1 MKGVKI
7 VWTKEMDAILGSAPD
22 PEVAKILG
30 LCSDAIY
37 RRRKD
42 LGINAHGHKC
52 KLDKFPGVRCKLGKV
67 PDTEIAKAMEITRAG
82 VAYYRRVR
90 DINACET
97 EKPGNEIL
105 GTMSD
110 AKAAKI
116 LGISESAAYKR
127 RVKLGIPASGVGSA
141 IIDTPGAR
149 ALVGKVKDSVIAQ
162 MTGLDVS
169 TVKCFRRRRGIPA
182 FCQRAEK

>member
-1 MKGVKI
+1 
-7 VWTKEMDAILGSAPD
+7 
-22 PEVAKILG
+22 
-30 LCSDAIY
+30 
-37 RRRKD
+37 
-42 LGINAHGHKC
+42 
-52 KLDKFPGVRCKLGKV
+52 
-67 PDTEIAKAMEITRAG
+67 
-82 VAYYRRVR
+82 
-90 DINACET
+90 
-97 EKPGNEIL
+97 
-105 GTMSD
+105 MSD

-169 TVKCFRRRRGIPA
+169 TVKCFRRKRGIPA
-182 FCQRAEK
+182 FCKRGQR